1 MLISFVFEYHHLCK
15 SFSLGKE
22 VEKLG
27 DHLLAASWVYMSFI
41 EHTSL
46 LKHQALLNTIE
57 GRIFNCIRS
66 IIIPD
71 Q

>member
-1 MLISFVFEYHHLCK
+1 
-15 SFSLGKE
+15 LGKE